1 VFCKSFLSFFLGSF
15 GHCFVCR
22 SSMYGFL
29 FPFDNFDLI
38 NVWEYRMGNQKWT
51 IQRTRKHRVHNTKK
65 NTNMNLYINQWHF
78 FYCSHM
84 ALWKFQ
90 YIMKHVSIALIGTI
104 FFYSKQVLG
113 LYRLTTQICFIT
125 LRFYLKFGLYRILV
139 YTGFGLNRFYCILN
153 CSN

>member
-1 VFCKSFLSFFLGSF
+1 MFCKSFLPFFLGSF

-90 YIMKHVSIALIGTI
+90 YIMKPVSIALIGTN
-104 FFYSKQVLG
+104 FFLFETGARFIQVNNTNMFYYFEILFK
-113 LYRLTTQICFIT
+113 IWFIQD
-125 LRFYLKFGLYRILV
+125 FGLYRV
-139 YTGFGLNRFYCILN
+139 RFKQVLLYFKL
-153 CSN
+153 